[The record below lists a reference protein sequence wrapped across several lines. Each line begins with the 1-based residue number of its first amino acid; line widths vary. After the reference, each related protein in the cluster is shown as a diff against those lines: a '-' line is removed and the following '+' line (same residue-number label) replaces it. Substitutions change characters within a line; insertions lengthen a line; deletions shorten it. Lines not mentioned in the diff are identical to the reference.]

1 VRQQAADA
9 WCAWESSILEDPP
22 SDAIL
27 PLCSDDK
34 AALAFARIVTHY
46 AAHNIWLDD
55 GALLEGASGIAHIPL
70 AMINGEND
78 PQTGRWIDELA
89 GRLPLAQVTWV
100 PDAGHSAREEGFVRE
115 IVRALDR
122 FARVGGSTAGQIGD
136 TPR

>member
-1 VRQQAADA
+1 MRRRAADA

-55 GALLEGASGIAHIPL
+55 GALLEGASGIAHIPI
-70 AMINGEND
+70 AMINGEQD

-89 GRLPLAQVTWV
+89 GRLPLAEVTWV
-100 PDAGHSAREEGFVRE
+100 PDAGHAARGQGFVGE
-115 IVRALDR
+115 IIRATDR
-122 FARVGGSTAGQIGD
+122 FASVQGSTEGRIGD
-136 TPR
+136 TDR